1 MIRLHCTIHSVRFD
15 KESEA
20 TVTLKIPLSDRAQV
34 LQLTE
39 KTEQV
44 LFMTIDSQTATVES

>member
-1 MIRLHCTIHSVRFD
+1 MISLHCAIHAVRFD
-15 KESEA
+15 KEGEA
-20 TVTLKIPLSDRAQV
+20 TVTLKVPLSDRAAV

-44 LFMTIDSQTATVES
+44 LWMTIDTKGQAL

>member
-1 MIRLHCTIHSVRFD
+1 MIQLHCAIHSVRFD
-15 KESEA
+15 KDGEA
-20 TVTLKIPLSDRAQV
+20 TVTLKVPLSDRAAV

-44 LFMTIDSQTATVES
+44 LWMTIDSQTATVES

>member
-1 MIRLHCTIHSVRFD
+1 MIQLHCAIHSVRFD
-15 KESEA
+15 KDGEA
-20 TVTLKIPLSDRAQV
+20 TVTLKVPLSDRAAV

-44 LFMTIDSQTATVES
+44 LWMTIDSQTATVEP

>member
-1 MIRLHCTIHSVRFD
+1 MIQLHCAIHSVRFD
-15 KESEA
+15 KEGEA

-44 LFMTIDSQTATVES
+44 LFMSIDSQTATVES